1 MTRHVKFSQ
10 TTSYDKDDFK
20 LPSIFINNRIA
31 GGSHGAGRTPLTT
44 ESFPTPKQN
53 GHLLSGEGTP
63 PAPRLTFYH
72 NAGGSRVRAEN
83 APRKH
88 NRRLQS
94 LPPRKPKADDDSP
107 RMANSAPSRKGQ
119 KAVAPL
125 PKLNNLMAKLKTSE
139 REHTYGKHR
148 TNDHAGMSTKA
159 HESQNQ
165 KSQKFATAWANARA
179 EQPKLR
185 SDDRGSPNEKR
196 DVPEKRSDPFHAKTE
211 RRSHPVIPEEVT
223 KEREKIRRRNEQT
236 LSHIFHSS
244 DKENTSPVKQRASP
258 KEDTKAREKRIALA
272 KRDWNPSYVIPKPM
286 ASRRRG
292 EDTHQPVLTD
302 ANELYK
308 AYTGHTK
315 RELRKGDDTISR
327 IGSQYGEVYQA
338 TITISPR
345 NAKEYVLTLREA
357 DAYKKMNS
365 VYGTDSFRKKRKS
378 YLLQKLITVELD
390 QIKEH
395 NQTVQER
402 ERKRVESKRRQQKQ
416 LNHLRKR
423 FKDQQYRR
431 FRSQYVTS
439 RVLEHEKMNR
449 NLYGLPEEY
458 APDRNEDREEL
469 DSPEDESEQS
479 VKSRKKRDEL
489 ITSFDKRKK
498 RKAYERKY
506 KNMFNISVG
515 PSWDPRATTPKMEGV
530 DIIALEVKDKDGKVK
545 EKKAEVKDIV
555 RDARKL
561 LQDSSRDYDL
571 SLNES
576 RLTSPYSRSTRLDR
590 RRPSLDS
597 LEIDDDDDD
606 DDDIFERAR
615 RKYNLDVDSQV

>member
-10 TTSYDKDDFK
+10 KTTYHQEDFK
-20 LPSIFINNRIA
+20 LPNILINNRIA
-31 GGSHGAGRTPLTT
+31 GGGHGAGRAPVTT

-72 NAGGSRVRAEN
+72 SVGGSRVRAEN

-94 LPPRKPKADDDSP
+94 LPPRKPKADDESP
-107 RMANSAPSRKGQ
+107 RLANSAPSRKGQ

-139 REHTYGKHR
+139 REQTYGKPR
-148 TNDHAGMSTKA
+148 PNDHAGISTKA

-165 KSQKFATAWANARA
+165 KSQKFATSWANARA

-185 SDDRGSPNEKR
+185 SDDRSSPNEKR
-196 DVPEKRSDPFHAKTE
+196 EALDKKSDPFHAKSE
-211 RRSHPVIPEEVT
+211 RKQPPVISEVVP
-223 KEREKIRRRNEQT
+223 KEREKIVRKNDQT
-236 LSHIFHSS
+236 LSHMFHASE
-244 DKENTSPVKQRASP
+244 KENTSPVKQRESP
-258 KEDTKAREKRIALA
+258 YLDMKARERRVDLER
-272 KRDWNPSYVIPKPM
+272 RDWNPSYVVPKPV
-286 ASRRRG
+286 ASRRRD
-292 EDTHQPVLTD
+292 EDTHQPALTD

-308 AYTGHTK
+308 AYTGRTK
-315 RELRKGDDTISR
+315 RELRRCDDTISR
-327 IGSQYGEVYQA
+327 SGSQYGEVYQA

-345 NAKEYVLTLREA
+345 NKKEYVLTLREA
-357 DAYKKMNS
+357 DAYKKINS
-365 VYGTDSFRKKRKS
+365 VYGSDSFRKKRKS
-378 YLLQKLITVELD
+378 YLLQKLMTVEVD
-390 QIKEH
+390 QIKIH
-395 NQTVQER
+395 NQSVRER
-402 ERKRVESKRRQQKQ
+402 ERKKVESKRRQQKQ
-416 LNHLRKR
+416 LHHLRRR
-423 FKDQQYRR
+423 FKDQQCRR

-449 NLYGLPEEY
+449 KLYGLPEEN
-458 APDRNEDREEL
+458 ASEKDEEEEDL
-469 DSPEDESEQS
+469 DVPEDNSEESE
-479 VKSRKKRDEL
+479 KSRRKKDEL
-489 ITSFDKRKK
+489 ITSYDKKKK

-506 KNMFNISVG
+506 KNMFDISVG

-530 DIIALEVKDKDGKVK
+530 DIVAVEVKGKDGKVK
-545 EKKAEVKDIV
+545 ERKTDVKDIV
-555 RDARKL
+555 RDAKKL
-561 LQDSSRDYDL
+561 LQTPSREYDL

-576 RLTSPYSRSTRLDR
+576 RLTTPISRSTHLSR

-597 LEIDDDDDD
+597 LELDDDDD

-615 RKYNLDVDSQV
+615 RKYNLDVDSQL